1 MTKSEQKKHHE
12 EEHEEEENENE
23 TDSEDLS
30 DSETDDEMDKI
41 KEMLLNDTDFMNK
54 IMECMKTSEPTEKSE
69 K

>member
-12 EEHEEEENENE
+12 EEHEEEYE
-23 TDSEDLS
+23 TDSEDLC
-30 DSETDDEMDKI
+30 DSETDDDEMDKI